1 MGCDANKHRAAKP
14 GAGRVILRLVARQ
27 TIRVYRY
34 KVTALKRFAFKAVL
48 FSTVI
53 LAVAYISLFFFI
65 RSVRFQQWLK
75 AEAIQRTGH
84 KINLSDLRLTFP
96 FSLTASAVEVSN
108 ESGTLLQGQRITVT
122 FGFIDLFSKS
132 IYRIKLQKPIFHVDL
147 QKLFDSSAKNSI
159 DIAIRH
165 LNIED
170 GTIVLR
176 TIEGQSSEF
185 RAVNLNAQNLN
196 MGRASGII
204 LQADLP
210 WLTASAEIS
219 IHREKEEQEAE
230 IKVRQTRTR
239 DLAGLLSR
247 KTPPRDA
254 LNIKIKLRKADG
266 ETLAVSASGQVDG
279 LAIGAEKINAR
290 FESRADIDTSFKN
303 AVVSAKIEVTELPS
317 QIGSIKLAGIPGGAV
332 GNLEGT
338 YSFPGRTM
346 TFKALHL
353 TSASGIADGKGVIFF
368 GPEPTFTNTHMNLS
382 KVPVTAIKSFLP
394 EPIRAWTL
402 RGIADA
408 DLEIEG
414 PWDAIA
420 IKGVARTNGA
430 ELKTDALS
438 LQQLNLTAPFTW
450 ANSTLRAGD
459 VRIQGKA
466 LAFKS
471 SAVQFAAEELQLDG
485 RLESK
490 PDQPLRTNGKLRLL
504 RGRYATPDG
513 SKMGENFTLA
523 GHLNITNGEGNIF
536 SLTGNLNVEEG
547 EILWGKF
554 FGDFKSQKPS
564 IDFDGDYFASQDEL
578 QLRRL
583 DLSLATVGK
592 VGLVG
597 TVQQISQKPIA
608 RIQVTGDDIQPS
620 SVFDFFIRETLSRS
634 YPILDQLTLG
644 GRVDLAA
651 QVSGTLDDL
660 SIDGS
665 LQVRRGSL
673 RAKSNKW
680 QVGAMNLTLPF
691 RVHLPAATREGISAG
706 IPAGALAIGSLRFG
720 TESIPE
726 IKTPVS
732 LWNNALK
739 FDQPIR
745 VPIYGGTIEIRNLAW
760 ADLIGHPQAFSLAL
774 EAKDLQVQRLT
785 ESLGWY
791 RFGGTLSGSIPKVE
805 MAGNVLRSE
814 GEIQI
819 EVFGGHVQVSK
830 TEIENPLSSLP
841 AIKLDARFQE
851 IQLEQASDTFAF
863 GRISGILEGTISD
876 LIIADGQPSQMQADV
891 HTVAR
896 SDSSQWISVEA
907 LNKITVLSSGE
918 DGSLVYG
925 GIAGFFDEFRYSK
938 MGFKA
943 TLRNDK
949 LTLRGVESNDGKE
962 FLVVGSFLPPTV
974 NVISHTR
981 EIGFSDLMKRLQQI
995 QKSDKPQI
1003 K

>member
-1 MGCDANKHRAAKP
+1 
-14 GAGRVILRLVARQ
+14 
-27 TIRVYRY
+27 VYRY
-34 KVTALKRFAFKAVL
+34 KVTALKRFAFKAAL
-48 FSTVI
+48 FSTVT
-53 LAVAYISLFFFI
+53 LVVGYISLFFFV
-65 RSVRFQQWLK
+65 RSTGFQQWLK

-84 KINLSDLRLTFP
+84 KISLVDLRLTFP
-96 FSLTASAVEVSN
+96 FNLTASTVEVSN
-108 ESGTLLQGQRITVT
+108 ESGTLLQGQRITLT
-122 FGFIDLFSKS
+122 FGFTDLFSKS
-132 IYRIKLQKPIFHVDL
+132 IYRIKLQKPIFHVEL

-165 LNIED
+165 LNIEE
-170 GTIVLR
+170 GTIVLK
-176 TIEGQSSEF
+176 TSEGQSSEF
-185 RAVNLNAQNLN
+185 RAVNLNAQNVN
-196 MGRASGII
+196 MGQTSGIV
-204 LQADLP
+204 LQTDLP

-219 IHREKEEQEAE
+219 IHSDKEAQEAK

-239 DLAGLLSR
+239 DLARLLS
-247 KTPPRDA
+247 KETPPPDV

-266 ETLAVSASGQVDG
+266 EALAVSASGQVNG
-279 LAIGAEKINAR
+279 LAVGAEKINGR
-290 FESRADIDTSFKN
+290 FESRADIDPSFKN
-303 AVVSAKIEVTELPS
+303 AAVSAKIEATELPS
-317 QIGSIKLAGIPGGAV
+317 QIGSVKLPDIPGGAV

-338 YSFPGRTM
+338 YSFPERTM

-353 TSASGIADGKGVIFF
+353 TSASGTADGKGVVFF
-368 GPEPTFTNTHMNLS
+368 SPEPTFTNTHMYLS
-382 KVPVTAIKSFLP
+382 KVPVTAIKPFLP
-394 EPIRAWTL
+394 EPIRAWTI

-420 IKGVARTNGA
+420 VKGIARTNGA
-430 ELKTDALS
+430 EIKSDALS
-438 LQQLNLTAPFTW
+438 LQQLNLTAPFAW
-450 ANSTLRAGD
+450 ANSTLRAND
-459 VRIQGKA
+459 VRMQGKTLA
-466 LAFKS
+466 LTR
-471 SAVQFAAEELQLDG
+471 SALKLAAEELQLEG
-485 RLESK
+485 ALELK
-490 PDQPLRTNGKLRLL
+490 PNEPMKTTGKLRLL
-504 RGRYATPDG
+504 RGRYANSDG

-523 GHLNITNGEGNIF
+523 GHLNITTREKNIF
-536 SLTGNLNVEEG
+536 SLTGSLNVEEG
-547 EILWGKF
+547 EMLWGRF

-564 IDFDGDYFASQDEL
+564 IDFDGDYFAGRDQL

-583 DLSLATVGK
+583 DLSLTNVGK

-620 SVFDFFIRETLSRS
+620 TVFNFFIRETLGRS

-660 SIDGS
+660 SVDGN
-665 LQVRRGSL
+665 LQVQRGSL
-673 RAKSNKW
+673 RVKSDKW
-680 QVGAMNLTLPF
+680 QVGPVNLALPF
-691 RVHLPAATREGISAG
+691 RVHLPAATREEISAS
-706 IPAGALAIGSLRFG
+706 IPAGALAIESLRFG
-720 TESIPE
+720 TESMPE
-726 IKTPVS
+726 IRTPVS
-732 LWNNALK
+732 LWNNKLK
-739 FDQPIR
+739 FNQAIR
-745 VPIYGGTIEIRNLAW
+745 IPIYGGTIEIRNLAW
-760 ADLIGHPQAFSLAL
+760 ADLIGDPQAFSLAI
-774 EAKDLQVQRLT
+774 EAKDLQLQRLT
-785 ESLGWY
+785 ESLDWY

-805 MAGNVLRSE
+805 MAGKVVRSE
-814 GEIQI
+814 GQI
-819 EVFGGHVQVSK
+819 EIGVFGGHVQVSK
-830 TEIENPLSSLP
+830 TEIENPFSSLP

-851 IQLEQASDTFAF
+851 IHLEQASETFAF
-863 GRISGILEGTISD
+863 GHISGILEGTISD
-876 LIIADGQPSQMQADV
+876 LIIADGQPSQLQAEV
-891 HTVAR
+891 HTVTR

-918 DGSLVYG
+918 DGSLIYG

-981 EIGFSDLMKRLQQI
+981 EIGFSDLMKRLEQI

>member
-1 MGCDANKHRAAKP
+1 M
-14 GAGRVILRLVARQ
+14 
-27 TIRVYRY
+27 
-34 KVTALKRFAFKAVL
+34 TALKRFAFKAAL

-53 LAVAYISLFFFI
+53 LAVAYISLFLFI

-96 FSLTASAVEVSN
+96 FSLTASTVEVSK
-108 ESGTLLQGQRITVT
+108 ESGTLLQGERIIVT
-122 FGFIDLFSKS
+122 FGFIDLFSRS

-170 GTIVLR
+170 GTIVLK
-176 TIEGQSSEF
+176 TKEGQSSVF
-185 RAVNLNAQNLN
+185 RAVNLNAQNVN
-196 MGRASGII
+196 MGKPSGII
-204 LQADLP
+204 LQTDLP

-219 IHREKEEQEAE
+219 IHMEKEEQQAE
-230 IKVRQTRTR
+230 IKVRQAPTR
-239 DLAGLLSR
+239 DLARLLSN
-247 KTPPRDA
+247 KTPPRDT

-266 ETLAVSASGQVDG
+266 EALAVSASGQVDG
-279 LAIGAEKINAR
+279 LAVGTEKINGR
-290 FESRADIDTSFKN
+290 FESRADIDPGFKN
-303 AVVSAKIEVTELPS
+303 AVVSAKIEATELPS
-317 QIGSIKLAGIPGGAV
+317 QIGSVKLPGIPGGAV

-338 YSFPGRTM
+338 YSFPEKTM
-346 TFKALHL
+346 TFKALHF
-353 TSASGIADGKGVIFF
+353 TSASGTADGKGVVSFS
-368 GPEPTFTNTHMNLS
+368 PEPTFSNTHMNLS
-382 KVPVTAIKSFLP
+382 KFPVTTIKPFLP
-394 EPIRAWTL
+394 EPIRAWTI

-414 PWDAIA
+414 PWNAIA
-420 IKGVARTNGA
+420 IKGVTRTNGA
-430 ELKTDALS
+430 ELKSEAFS
-438 LQQLNLTAPFTW
+438 LQQLNLTAPFAW
-450 ANSTLRAGD
+450 VNSTLRAED
-459 VRIQGKA
+459 VRIQGKTLA
-466 LAFKS
+466 LTGSNLKL
-471 SAVQFAAEELQLDG
+471 AAEELQLDG
-485 RLESK
+485 AVELK
-490 PDQPLRTNGKLRLL
+490 PNEPMKTTGKLRLL
-504 RGRYATPDG
+504 RGRYATSDG
-513 SKMGENFTLA
+513 SKMGENFNLT
-523 GHLNITNGEGNIF
+523 GHLDIATREKNIF
-536 SLTGNLNVEEG
+536 SLSGSLNIDEG
-547 EILWGKF
+547 KVLWGKF

-583 DLSLATVGK
+583 DLSLTNLGK

-597 TVQQISQKPIA
+597 TVQQISQKPLA

-620 SVFDFFIRETLSRS
+620 SVFDFFIRETLSRN

-651 QVSGTLDDL
+651 RVSGTLDDL
-660 SIDGS
+660 SVDGN

-673 RAKSNKW
+673 RVKSDKW
-680 QVGAMNLTLPF
+680 QVGPMDLALPF
-691 RVHLPAATREGISAG
+691 RVHLPAATSEGISAN
-706 IPAGALAIGSLRFG
+706 IPRGALAIESLRYG
-720 TESIPE
+720 TESVPE

-732 LWNNALK
+732 LWNNTLK

-760 ADLIGHPQAFSLAL
+760 ADLIGDPQAFSLAI
-774 EAKDLQVQRLT
+774 EAKDLQLQRLT

-805 MAGNVLRSE
+805 MAANVLRSE
-814 GEIQI
+814 GQI
-819 EVFGGHVQVSK
+819 EIGVFGGHVQVST
-830 TEIENPLSSLP
+830 TEIENPFSSLP
-841 AIKLDARFQE
+841 AIKLNARFQE
-851 IQLEQASDTFAF
+851 IHLEQASETFAF
-863 GRISGILEGTISD
+863 GHISGILEGTISD
-876 LIIADGQPSQMQADV
+876 LIITDGQPSQMQADV

-918 DGSLVYG
+918 NGSLIYG

-943 TLRNDK
+943 NLRNDN
-949 LTLRGVESNDGKE
+949 LTLRGIESSDGKE

-981 EIGFSDLMKRLQQI
+981 EIGFSDLIKRLEQI